1 VKGINTIM
9 GWLDGEVALV
19 TGGGSG
25 IGRAI
30 VDRYVAE
37 GAEVVVTDLDEGLL
51 KDVLGHHGAAVSTL
65 VSDAREIEHNKAAVA
80 HAVKT
85 FGKLDIF
92 VANAGMGDMFTE
104 LVDIP
109 DDKVASAY
117 QQVFDINVKAVMLGA
132 KAALKEL
139 VRTRGAFIVTLSNSS
154 FYPDGGGVMYI
165 SSKHAALGIV
175 RQLGH
180 EFAPFVRV
188 NAVAPGGTKTNI
200 RIPDAYGLDEDGKP
214 IRAHSHPSNADP
226 EVERVTPLR
235 RHSPPEDH
243 VAAFVLVA
251 SRTQGPAMTGTVIES
266 DAGLGVRGLRRVR
279 GGDSLYSRFFGTE
292 A

>member
-1 VKGINTIM
+1 M
-9 GWLDGEVALV
+9 GWLEGEVALI

-30 VDRYVAE
+30 VDRYVHE
-37 GAEVVVTDLDEGLL
+37 GARVVVTDVDAELL
-51 KDVLGHHGAAVSTL
+51 AQIRKDHGEAVSTL
-65 VSDAREIEHNKAAVA
+65 VSDARYIEANKEAVA
-80 HAVKT
+80 HAVAA

-104 LVDIP
+104 LVDIA
-109 DDKVASAY
+109 DEKVADAY
-117 QQVFDINVKAVMLGA
+117 TQVFDINVKAVILGA
-132 KAALKEL
+132 KAALPEL
-139 VRTRGAFIVTLSNSS
+139 VRTKGAFIVTLSNSS

-165 SSKHAALGIV
+165 ASKHAALGIV

-180 EFAPFVRV
+180 EFAPWVRV

-200 RIPDAYGLDEDGKP
+200 RIPDAYGKDEEGNA
-214 IRAHSHPSNADP
+214 IRAHSHPSNADS

-235 RHSPPEDH
+235 RHSDPEDH
-243 VAAFVLVA
+243 TAAFVLVA
-251 SRTQGPAMTGTVIES
+251 SRTQGPAMTGTVIKS

-279 GGDSLYSRFFGTE
+279 GGDDLRTRLLGPG

>member
-1 VKGINTIM
+1 M
-9 GWLDGEVALV
+9 GWLEGEVAIV

-25 IGRAI
+25 IGRA
-30 VDRYVAE
+30 VVNRYVAE
-37 GAEVVVTDLDEGLL
+37 GAKVVVTDLDGELL
-51 KDVLGHHGAAVSTL
+51 KELEAEHGDAVGGI
-65 VSDAREIEHNKAAVA
+65 VADARVMDDNKRVVA
-80 HAVKT
+80 HAVAT

-92 VANAGMGDMFTE
+92 VANAGMGDRFTE

-109 DDKVASAY
+109 DEKVADAY
-117 QQVFDINVKAVMLGA
+117 QQVFDVNVKGVILGA
-132 KAALKEL
+132 KAAMKEL
-139 VRTRGAFIVTLSNSS
+139 VRSKGAFIVTLSNSS

-180 EFAPFVRV
+180 EWAPWVRV

-200 RIPDAYGLDEDGKP
+200 RIPEAYGLDENGKP
-214 IRAHSHPSNADP
+214 IRAHSHPSNADS

-235 RHSPPEDH
+235 THSDPEDH
-243 VAAFVLVA
+243 SAAFVLVA
-251 SRTQGPAMTGTVIES
+251 SRTQGKAMTGTVISS
-266 DAGLGVRGLRRVR
+266 DGGLGVRGLRRVR
-279 GGDSLYSRFFGTE
+279 GGDGLYERFFGTE

>member
-1 VKGINTIM
+1 M
-9 GWLDGEVALV
+9 GWLKGEVAII

-25 IGRAI
+25 IGRA
-30 VDRYVAE
+30 VVNRYVAE
-37 GAEVVVTDLDEGLL
+37 GAKVVVTDLDGALL
-51 KDVLGHHGAAVSTL
+51 KELDAEHGGAVSTL
-65 VSDAREIEHNKAAVA
+65 VADARVIEDNKRAVA
-80 HAVKT
+80 QAVEV

-92 VANAGMGDMFTE
+92 VANAGMGDRFIE

-109 DDKVASAY
+109 DDKVADAY
-117 QQVFDINVKAVMLGA
+117 QQVFDVNVKGVILSA
-132 KAALKEL
+132 KAAMKEL
-139 VRTRGAFIVTLSNSS
+139 VRSNGVFIVTLSNSS

-180 EFAPFVRV
+180 EWAPWVRV

-200 RIPDAYGLDEDGKP
+200 RIPEAFGLDEDGKP
-214 IRAHSHPSNADP
+214 IRAHTHPSNADS

-235 RHSPPEDH
+235 THSEPEDH
-243 VAAFVLVA
+243 TGAFVLVA
-251 SRTQGPAMTGTVIES
+251 ARSQSKAMTGTVIES
-266 DAGLGVRGLRRVR
+266 DGGLGVRGLRRVR
-279 GGDSLYSRFFGTE
+279 GGDGLYERFFGSG

>member
-1 VKGINTIM
+1 M
-9 GWLDGEVALV
+9 GWLEGEVALI

-25 IGRAI
+25 IGRSI
-30 VDRYVAE
+30 VDRYVDE
-37 GAEVVVTDLDEGLL
+37 GARVVVTDIDADLL
-51 KDVLGHHGAAVSTL
+51 AAIEKDHGDAVSTI
-65 VSDAREIEHNKAAVA
+65 VSDARHIEQNKEAVDR
-80 HAVKT
+80 AVTT

-92 VANAGMGDMFTE
+92 VANAGMSDGFTE

-109 DDKVASAY
+109 QDKVADAY
-117 QQVFDINVKAVMLGA
+117 TQIFDINVKAVILGA
-132 KAALKEL
+132 KAALPEL
-139 VRTRGAFIVTLSNSS
+139 VRTQGAFIVTLSNSS

-165 SSKHAALGIV
+165 ASKHAALGIV

-180 EFAPFVRV
+180 EFAPWVRV

-200 RIPDAYGLDEDGKP
+200 RMPDAFGTDDDGNP
-214 IRAHSHPSNADP
+214 SSSPSHPSNAES

-235 RHSPPEDH
+235 RHSDPKDH
-243 VAAFVLVA
+243 TAAFVLVA
-251 SRTQGPAMTGTVIES
+251 SRSQGPAMTGTVIES

-279 GGDSLYSRFFGTE
+279 GGDGLYERFYGSE

>member
-1 VKGINTIM
+1 M
-9 GWLDGEVALV
+9 GWLDGEVAVV

-30 VDRYVAE
+30 VDRYVQE
-37 GAEVVVTDLDEGLL
+37 GARVVVTDLNKELL
-51 KDVLGHHGAAVSTL
+51 SEAERRHGDAVSTL
-65 VSDAREIEHNKAAVA
+65 VADAREMDQNQATVA
-80 HAVKT
+80 HAVDT

-117 QQVFDINVKAVMLGA
+117 QQVFDINVKAVILGA
-132 KAALKEL
+132 KAAMKEL
-139 VRTRGAFIVTLSNSS
+139 VRSNGAFIVTLSNSS

-165 SSKHAALGIV
+165 ASKHAALGIV

-180 EFAPFVRV
+180 EFAPWVRV

-200 RIPDAYGLDEDGKP
+200 RIPDAYGTDEQGNA

-235 RHSPPEDH
+235 RHSEPEDH
-243 VAAFVLVA
+243 AAAFVLVA

-279 GGDSLYSRFFGTE
+279 GGDGLRERLLGAE

>member
-1 VKGINTIM
+1 M
-9 GWLDGEVALV
+9 GWLEGEVALV

-25 IGRAI
+25 IGRAV

-37 GAEVVVTDLDEGLL
+37 GARVVVTDLDEALL
-51 KDVLGHHGAAVSTL
+51 KEVAGEHGASVST
-65 VSDAREIEHNKAAVA
+65 VVADARVMADNSVAVA
-80 HAVKT
+80 HAVET
-85 FGKLDIF
+85 FGKLDVF

-104 LVDIP
+104 LVDIA
-109 DDKVASAY
+109 DDKVEAAY
-117 QQVFDINVKAVMLGA
+117 RQVFDVNVLAVILGA

-200 RIPDAYGLDEDGKP
+200 RIPDAYGVDDEGNP
-214 IRAHSHPSNADP
+214 IRSHSHPSNADR

-235 RHSPPEDH
+235 RHSAPQDH

-279 GGDSLYSRFFGTE
+279 GGDDLHTRLFGTGG
-292 A
+292 